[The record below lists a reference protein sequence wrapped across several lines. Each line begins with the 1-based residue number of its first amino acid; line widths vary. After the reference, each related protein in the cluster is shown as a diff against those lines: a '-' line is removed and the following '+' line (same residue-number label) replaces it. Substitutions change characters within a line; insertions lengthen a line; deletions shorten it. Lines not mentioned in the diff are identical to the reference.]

1 MVGSVAA
8 PFRSLAMNL
17 CLPRIALLRA
27 AAMLALVIPSLAS
40 SQTTVGAPATVA
52 APEAE
57 RPRASNKWRIVF
69 DERAKSDGTIS
80 FRVWPKDAPPLQVN
94 VAVLD
99 GQSENHIAKSA
110 RDALGVAL
118 GKGFHVET
126 DDGEDVLVKARHG
139 TGDFGLQL
147 ISNTARDVD
156 IKLRRE

>member
-1 MVGSVAA
+1 
-8 PFRSLAMNL
+8 MNTF
-17 CLPRIALLRA
+17 PLRT
-27 AAMLALVIPSLAS
+27 ALVSIIVAVLAVLPQRAS
-40 SQTTVGAPATVA
+40 SQATVDTPAVAGA
-52 APEAE
+52 AEAE

-80 FRVWPKDAPPLQVN
+80 FRVWPKDAPPLQVD

>member
-1 MVGSVAA
+1 
-8 PFRSLAMNL
+8 MNTFS
-17 CLPRIALLRA
+17 LRA
-27 AAMLALVIPSLAS
+27 ALMLMVVATAAALPHLAS
-40 SQTTVGAPATVA
+40 GQATVA
-52 APEAE
+52 SPAVADTLEAE

-80 FRVWPKDAPPLQVN
+80 FRVWPKDAPPLQVD

-147 ISNTARDVD
+147 IGNTARDVD

>member
-1 MVGSVAA
+1 M
-8 PFRSLAMNL
+8 
-17 CLPRIALLRA
+17 
-27 AAMLALVIPSLAS
+27 
-40 SQTTVGAPATVA
+40 
-52 APEAE
+52 
-57 RPRASNKWRIVF
+57 
-69 DERAKSDGTIS
+69 
-80 FRVWPKDAPPLQVN
+80 
-94 VAVLD
+94 AVLD

>member
-1 MVGSVAA
+1 
-8 PFRSLAMNL
+8 MNL
-17 CLPRIALLRA
+17 YLPRVALLRA
-27 AAMLALVIPSLAS
+27 AGILTLAIPCLAFA
-40 SQTTVGAPATVA
+40 QAPAGAPTTVA
-52 APEAE
+52 AAETE
-57 RPRASNKWRIVF
+57 RPRASNKWRIAF

-80 FRVWPKDAPPLQVN
+80 FRVWPKDAPPLQVD

>member
-1 MVGSVAA
+1 
-8 PFRSLAMNL
+8 MNTS
-17 CLPRIALLRA
+17 PQHIALLCA
-27 AAMLALVIPSLAS
+27 AAIATLALPCLAS
-40 SQTTVGAPATVA
+40 AQTTVGTPATVA
-52 APEAE
+52 APETE

-80 FRVWPKDAPPLQVN
+80 FRVWPKDAPPLQVD

-139 TGDFGLQL
+139 TGDFALQL